1 MACVGKESHSQDLTI
16 HKPNLNHLQH
26 GVNHILVLDLFYLP
40 RTETNCTFTLA
51 CVSVEYPLHSFFS
64 LIFSV
69 INNCPYSEFLATNAE
84 SENYFRGYYNLATPV
99 TPAASYLPPPGENK
113 RCCVPG
119 SFQPGHRLLVPITG
133 SVSSSSTAWERPD
146 TFGFGSTTSHPQ
158 R

>member
-1 MACVGKESHSQDLTI
+1 MQVVACVGKESHSQDWTI

-26 GVNHILVLDLFYLP
+26 GVNHTLVLDLFYLP

-69 INNCPYSEFLATNAE
+69 INNFPCSECLATNAE
-84 SENYFRGYYNLATPV
+84 SENYFRDYYNLATPV

-119 SFQPGHRLLVPITG
+119 SLQPGHRLLVPITG
-133 SVSSSSTAWERPD
+133 SVSSSSTA
-146 TFGFGSTTSHPQ
+146 
-158 R
+158 